1 MSVVQLLDGSQHIIF
16 DNKDLINIAYDK
28 LGYEYSNE
36 LEQIVNFSTEAE
48 IYAEKRF
55 NSDMD
60 AYEGQI
66 EEYRDCMLEVM
77 EIAEKLLNYTH
88 ESKRFE
94 KKKAIKELELI
105 VKKLNTEL

>member
-1 MSVVQLLDGSQHIIF
+1 MSMIQLLDGSQHIIL
-16 DNKDLINIAYDK
+16 DNKDLIDIAYSK
-28 LGYEYSNE
+28 LGYEYSDK
-36 LEQIVNFSTEAE
+36 LEQIVNSSTEAE
-48 IYAEKRF
+48 IYAEMQF

-94 KKKAIKELELI
+94 KKKAIDELELMI
-105 VKKLNTEL
+105 KKLNAEL